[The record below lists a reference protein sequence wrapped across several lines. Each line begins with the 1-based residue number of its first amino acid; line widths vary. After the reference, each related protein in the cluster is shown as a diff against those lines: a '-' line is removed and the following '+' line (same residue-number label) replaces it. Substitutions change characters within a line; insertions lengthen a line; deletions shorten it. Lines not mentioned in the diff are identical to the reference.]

1 MGVTVLSEFN
11 SLPKNLRCSYRLQ
24 ENSFKAR
31 ERNIPRLS
39 SPKVYLGE
47 KMEKLPHPRKTFM
60 FKQVIVARADLKM
73 SPGKLAVQVA
83 HGAIAAAEKTREK
96 NREWLEK
103 WLKEGQKK
111 VLVKVNDENELLA
124 LYEKVRGTGLVGEL
138 IQDAGLTELPPGT
151 TTVLAIG
158 PAPNELIDKLTGN
171 LPLF

>member
-1 MGVTVLSEFN
+1 MKKINHICKKF
-11 SLPKNLRCSYRLQ
+11 R
-24 ENSFKAR
+24 
-31 ERNIPRLS
+31 
-39 SPKVYLGE
+39 
-47 KMEKLPHPRKTFM
+47 

-96 NREWLEK
+96 NRDWLEEWLR
-103 WLKEGQKK
+103 EGQKK
-111 VLVKVNDENELLA
+111 VLVRVNDERELLTLHKKA
-124 LYEKVRGTGLVGEL
+124 KDAGLVGEL

-158 PAPNELIDKLTGN
+158 PAPNEVIDKLTGN